1 MTEFVGHSISGG
13 AATFRYAAAKA
24 ELLADRKAVEE
35 ALDAEEQNTG
45 EFLSLILAVL
55 DEWDTLPASRLRDM
69 LAKLIRVIVVT
80 RTGVRTPPRVEIIP
94 VWNKGGVVI

>member
-45 EFLSLILAVL
+45 SSFPSSWLSSTSGILFRRHGFV
-55 DEWDTLPASRLRDM
+55 TCSRS
-69 LAKLIRVIVVT
+69 
-80 RTGVRTPPRVEIIP
+80 
-94 VWNKGGVVI
+94 